1 MITEPVIRDVGLA
14 EPQPVPPTTVAEPVG
29 SPLLAMATI
38 LTVGLIALFG
48 SHEPTQLV
56 AALAGLAA
64 SFWLY
69 RIFRARGQVRR

>member
-1 MITEPVIRDVGLA
+1 MITEPVTRDVGLA
-14 EPQPVPPTTVAEPVG
+14 DARPVPPTTITEPVG

-38 LTVGLIALFG
+38 LTAGLVWLFA
-48 SHEPTQLV
+48 SHEATRLV

-69 RIFRARGQVRR
+69 RIFRARGKAQR